1 MCFSFFRL
9 ESDEPLYENT
19 IGFLEP
25 QSPILVSYDAEDDV
39 EDHIYDYVDSSPV
52 NTRPADI
59 FLSLVDEE
67 GTTIS
72 PDPNIYEV
80 PPGAIFN
87 TEARFEDLFPF
98 GEISPPRGFQDKLTW
113 ERFRVIANG
122 DDDNEAIYSLP
133 IKFSLSGSTIVRQKK
148 KKFRPGIDELL
159 GQITVMKDNTMEE
172 EQKVKV
178 DAKEEISMH
187 MEPTKDLIAKDGI
200 PSPLEM
206 SVEVTNQEACTIS
219 ISSCPDTNEVIVES
233 INQAIPS
240 NLTVLQ
246 ANVDSSQRALD
257 GTLPQETESTQLP
270 STKEFTSVIEIS
282 GDGTWNTAKVP
293 VNHIEMSKNSELHE
307 ASENAEQD
315 FLSGSSDAR
324 AKHVNLAYSGQ
335 YYTSNCPVAS
345 IKPMKHDDNAVLD
358 AKKNKN
364 IGAQIMEKYEEERKK
379 LIDSKNLPEVSLLDV
394 DESLEEIQMERRKII
409 ESQAVRAK
417 RIDSWIKG
425 RNFKY
430 PYNLILIN

>member
-1 MCFSFFRL
+1 M

-19 IGFLEP
+19 ISFLEP
-25 QSPILVSYDAEDDV
+25 PSPILVSYDAEDDV
-39 EDHIYDYVDSSPV
+39 EDHIYDYVDSSPIHS
-52 NTRPADI
+52 RPADI

-113 ERFRVIANG
+113 ERFRVITNG

-159 GQITVMKDNTMEE
+159 GQTTAMKDSAVDE
-172 EQKVKV
+172 EQKTKF
-178 DAKEEISMH
+178 DAKEETLDR
-187 MEPTKDLIAKDGI
+187 MEPTKDLLTKNDIS
-200 PSPLEM
+200 SPEM
-206 SVEVTNQEACTIS
+206 SEEVAGRVACEEVAVRVPCRPIITIT
-219 ISSCPDTNEVIVES
+219 SCPSTNEVIVES

-240 NLTVLQ
+240 NLIVLQ
-246 ANVDSSQRALD
+246 ASAD
-257 GTLPQETESTQLP
+257 GLPIDMEGSIPRETESTPLP
-270 STKEFTSVIEIS
+270 SLKEFTSVIEIS

-293 VNHIEMSKNSELHE
+293 VNHVEASKNSELHE
-307 ASENAEQD
+307 SSDISDQD
-315 FLSGSSDAR
+315 FLSGSPDAR

-345 IKPMKHDDNAVLD
+345 IKPMKHDDAAALE

-379 LIDSKNLPEVSLLDV
+379 IIDSKNLPEVSLLDV

-425 RNFKY
+425 KNIK
-430 PYNLILIN
+430 